1 MISLLSR
8 SNARAGPEESA
19 NNMQPSADL
28 TDAEE
33 GTSLPQEPA
42 VVVDVADI
50 GLHSR
55 LASECRNNI
64 CCRLYSKFTLIK
76 ADRLRSRV
84 CGRARGEKTLPKA
97 QRTQGLSSY
106 HKITVHSSQNL
117 NMLQFQNHD

>member
-1 MISLLSR
+1 MTSSRNINKILSLHCRDVPRAIILRVTGTKNEQVDNSCQFERKLQSMISLLSR

-19 NNMQPSADL
+19 NDMQPSADL

-42 VVVDVADI
+42 VVVDMAVI

-64 CCRLYSKFTLIK
+64 CCRFYS
-76 ADRLRSRV
+76 
-84 CGRARGEKTLPKA
+84 
-97 QRTQGLSSY
+97 
-106 HKITVHSSQNL
+106 NL
-117 NMLQFQNHD
+117 F

>member
-19 NNMQPSADL
+19 NDMQPSADL

-42 VVVDVADI
+42 VVVDMAVI

-55 LASECRNNI
+55 LVSECRNNI
-64 CCRLYSKFTLIK
+64 CCRFYS
-76 ADRLRSRV
+76 
-84 CGRARGEKTLPKA
+84 
-97 QRTQGLSSY
+97 
-106 HKITVHSSQNL
+106 NL
-117 NMLQFQNHD
+117 F